1 MNRTAIIMFQP
12 FVFEQVILV
21 YENGILIDT
30 RKESI
35 ERISSVLRD
44 LSSQYGISNIQLIG
58 NQDYLDHMQNEIKS
72 TVPSTVDVNILK

>member
-58 NQDYLDHMQNEIKS
+58 NQDYLGHMQNEIRNA
-72 TVPSTVDVNILK
+72 VPSTVDINILK

>member
-30 RKESI
+30 KKESI
-35 ERISSVLRD
+35 ERIPSVLRD

-58 NQDYLDHMQNEIKS
+58 NQDYLGHMQNEIRS
-72 TVPSTVDVNILK
+72 TVPSTVDINILK